1 MTKVSNIQP
10 SSFGIPFEFR
20 VSCFGFT
27 SLLEYHSSMNILVTG
42 GAGFIGSHY
51 VLRHVRQHPED
62 RVIVLDALTYAADKT
77 LLLPVMDAI
86 TFVEGDIADL
96 PLLESLVEDHKIQII
111 INFAAETHVDRS
123 IQNAVPFLHS
133 NVLGVQSLIELLKK
147 HPHIL
152 LVHISTDEVY
162 GDLQDNE
169 PSFTLMSPLC
179 PSSPYAATKASG
191 DLLLL
196 AAARTY
202 GISVRITRCTN
213 NYGPHQD
220 KSKLLPVIIL
230 HALNDEPIPI
240 YGQGLQKRDWLY
252 VTDHTDAIELVLQ
265 KGKDG
270 EVYLIGASN
279 EQQNINVTKTVLK
292 IINKPESL
300 IEFVT
305 DRPGH
310 DWRYSLDASSI
321 KALGWKPQV
330 SFENGIKETVAWY
343 QLQS

>member
-1 MTKVSNIQP
+1 
-10 SSFGIPFEFR
+10 
-20 VSCFGFT
+20 
-27 SLLEYHSSMNILVTG
+27 MNILVTG

-62 RVIVLDALTYAADKT
+62 QVIVLDALTYAADRS
-77 LLLPVMDAI
+77 LLDPVANAI
-86 TFVEGDIADL
+86 VFVEGDIADL
-96 PLLESLVEDHKIQII
+96 PLLEKLVSDYEIDTIV
-111 INFAAETHVDRS
+111 NFAAETHVDRS

-147 HPHIL
+147 HPSIL

-162 GDLQDNE
+162 GDLQDDE
-169 PSFTLMSPLC
+169 PIFTRASTLK

-220 KSKLLPVIIL
+220 RSKLLPVIIGR
-230 HALNDEPIPI
+230 AFMDQKIPI
-240 YGQGLQKRDWLY
+240 YGEGKQKRDWLY
-252 VTDHTDAIELVLQ
+252 VTDHTDAIELVLE
-265 KGKDG
+265 KGENG
-270 EVYLIGASN
+270 QVYLIGASN
-279 EQQNINVTKTVLK
+279 ERQNIDVAKTVLK
-292 IINKPESL
+292 ALGKPESL
-300 IEFVT
+300 IQFVP

-310 DWRYSLDASSI
+310 DWRYSLDASSVR
-321 KALGWKPQV
+321 ALGWEPQV
-330 SFENGIKETVAWY
+330 SFADGVRETIAWY
-343 QLQS
+343 ELKMENDEDSDDAEESDDSEDLL